1 MRLKNLQ
8 QFYIANSPI
17 KAEDICKEWENPNS
31 EYARSYEA
39 ESGSWLWRN
48 LTELTDMELYNCP
61 NLTRLPD
68 FLFEL
73 PEIQLL
79 NIANNKGIDGLNGAK
94 DGTGEQL
101 TADWNKLANAP
112 VGAKLQILYLS
123 YNNLTKFPPH
133 ASLNKMRKLEIGRAH
148 V

>member
-1 MRLKNLQ
+1 
-8 QFYIANSPI
+8 
-17 KAEDICKEWENPNS
+17 
-31 EYARSYEA
+31 
-39 ESGSWLWRN
+39 
-48 LTELTDMELYNCP
+48 MELYNCP

-101 TADWNKLANAP
+101 TAE
-112 VGAKLQILYLS
+112 
-123 YNNLTKFPPH
+123 
-133 ASLNKMRKLEIGRAH
+133 LEKIGRCSRRRQTPDSLSQLQQPDEIPTARIAEQDEEAGTARLYQ
-148 V
+148 

>member
-1 MRLKNLQ
+1 MALEKSYGTDGHGALQ
-8 QFYIANSPI
+8 
-17 KAEDICKEWENPNS
+17 
-31 EYARSYEA
+31 
-39 ESGSWLWRN
+39 
-48 LTELTDMELYNCP
+48 CP

-101 TADWNKLANAP
+101 TADWKKLADAP

-123 YNNLTKFPPH
+123 YNNLRNSHRTH
-133 ASLNKMRKLEIGRAH
+133 R
-148 V
+148 